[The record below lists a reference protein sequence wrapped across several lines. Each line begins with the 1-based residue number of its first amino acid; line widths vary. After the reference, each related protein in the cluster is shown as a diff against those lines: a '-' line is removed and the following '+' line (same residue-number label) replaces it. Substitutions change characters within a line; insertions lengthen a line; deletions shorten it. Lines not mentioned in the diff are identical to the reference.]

1 MDTSWYTNDFAGLGV
16 ALKKTTSSTTVISN
30 HSLHPDYPTG
40 AISNQTSNGKTTPNG
55 SPNGSPS
62 RNGSQGGSPSQPA
75 LSLPV
80 RGILSSR
87 QAHKLGSSPKQL
99 SFDVPASPALSA
111 KSSLVSHS
119 ASSSFMFDQRNHRQ
133 SLRRKSSHRSPPREY
148 CNHYGVIRDSREYVY
163 DPYGRDCAGSV
174 LGCRD
179 PSRFRLATLNQRSNS
194 EACFPTKNLLSAQM
208 ASPQR
213 RSSMAILPSREAALM
228 RRILGPQ
235 GLGWIAGEQSSKKSI
250 SLVLSNDVEAQKGDD
265 SETPLMRE
273 HESKQGGRLLHRE
286 QYYEKRRQTCD
297 RALAFAIGGIVLM
310 ILESELRANDVIKK
324 SSSPSIALKLL
335 ILLSTFA
342 LLTQVFFFYYIKIKL
357 FMIANA
363 AEDWRIALTPK
374 RIFIISAEVLAC
386 SLCPVPIEVW
396 QREFKSSWATLEVA
410 LSLGMFFRLY
420 WLCRVMLLHSRLFT
434 DASSRSIAGLNRVN
448 TNARFI
454 LKTLMTLCPGTV
466 LIAFTGAL
474 WITAGWIL
482 RFCERNEIDFENAG
496 EALDGDSNRN
506 GRPVQYLNSLWMIA
520 VTFLSVGYGD
530 IVPHTYCGK
539 TMAVI
544 TGILGTCTSSMV
556 VAVIAR
562 KLELTRAEKHVHNFM
577 METQLTKRL
586 KHSAANVLRETW
598 LIYKYRRLVEKPDS
612 ARIRLHQRKFLVA
625 IYDLRKVKRD
635 QRKLQENFVSLG
647 DVART
652 TSNTYELVQD
662 SHSTQE
668 GLCLRITAIEHQLSD
683 ISRELSGLAD
693 LLRTRRRSYA
703 SGDETPN
710 EPVRRRHFE

>member
-1 MDTSWYTNDFAGLGV
+1 MDGGWYPSTGDPIRNLGV
-16 ALKKTTSSTTVISN
+16 PLKKTASSQTVISA
-30 HSLHPDYPTG
+30 HSLHPDYATIPS
-40 AISNQTSNGKTTPNG
+40 ILQQQQPPHSPRTPNNG
-55 SPNGSPS
+55 SPMGSP
-62 RNGSQGGSPSQPA
+62 QGTNPPA

-80 RGILSSR
+80 KGILSSR
-87 QAHKLGSSPKQL
+87 QAHKLGSSPKQTQWVHWL
-99 SFDVPASPALSA
+99 IVDAFDYSA
-111 KSSLVSHS
+111 
-119 ASSSFMFDQRNHRQ
+119 F
-133 SLRRKSSHRSPPREY
+133 LRRPPIT
-148 CNHYGVIRDSREYVY
+148 CLISQIL
-163 DPYGRDCAGSV
+163 AGLPFGIV
-174 LGCRD
+174 F
-179 PSRFRLATLNQRSNS
+179 RFRGSWFLFPKSVTLLSRRATLTQRSNS
-194 EACFPTKNLLSAQM
+194 EACFPSRNLLSAQQL
-208 ASPQR
+208 ACPPQR

-265 SETPLMRE
+265 SETPLMKDQD
-273 HESKQGGRLLHRE
+273 SKQGGRLLHRE

-297 RALAFAIGGIVLM
+297 RALVFAIAGIVLM
-310 ILESELRANDVIKK
+310 VLESELKANGLIDK
-324 SSSPSIALKLL
+324 SGTTSVALKCL
-335 ILLSTFA
+335 IMLSTMA
-342 LLTQVFFFYYIKIKL
+342 LLTQVFFFYYIKIQL

-363 AEDWRIALTPK
+363 ADDWRIALTPK
-374 RIFIISAEVLAC
+374 RLVIISAE
-386 SLCPVPIEVW
+386 
-396 QREFKSSWATLEVA
+396 SWATLEVL

-420 WLCRVMLLHSRLFT
+420 WLCRVMLLHSKLFT

-466 LIAFTGAL
+466 LILFTATL
-474 WITAGWIL
+474 WIVAGWIL
-482 RFCERNEIDFENAG
+482 RFCERSDLEMENVNMSANP
-496 EALDGDSNRN
+496 SSTK
-506 GRPVQYLNSLWMIA
+506 GRPVNYLNSLWMIA

-544 TGILGTCTSSMV
+544 TGIMGTCTSSMV

-562 KLELTRAEKHVHNFM
+562 KLELSRAEKHVHNFM
-577 METQLTKRL
+577 METQLTKKL

-598 LIYKYRRLVEKPDS
+598 FIYKYRRLVEKPDT

-625 IYDLRKVKRD
+625 IYALRKVKRD

-662 SHSTQE
+662 SHSSQE
-668 GLCLRITAIEHQLSD
+668 GLSLRITAIEHQLSD
-683 ISRELSGLAD
+683 ISKELGNLAE
-693 LLRTRRRSYA
+693 LLRSRRRSSYA
-703 SGDETPN
+703 SGDETPQ
-710 EPVRRRHFE
+710 ESLRRRHFE